1 MRSKVARQSLPS
13 QRTLAYVPPK
23 LAEGVYEHLVTR
35 GLASTL
41 QELAPALADVHALSE
56 EDLPDFLAR
65 NIASEI
71 HRALTDADDVSAQL
85 TLAEDLLAVLAKS
98 APDLGAERSH
108 VDPPP
113 RLLTAVYRN
122 VAPLRPSTP
131 LTTSTLL
138 TRNRAE
144 PALGHELGREIES
157 ADAVDLLAAFI
168 TLGGVRAVRASLE
181 RFSRRGG
188 KLRVLTTV
196 FTGTTQVEAID
207 ALARLPN
214 VEVRISYDVRRT
226 RLHAKA
232 WLFERKTGL
241 HSAYIGSANLT
252 ATALGS
258 GHEWMVK
265 VCAADLPQVVD
276 KFRGTFEGLWND
288 AEFERY
294 DPAIEEHRQR
304 LRKALRAERSGSGAE
319 IAQLFTLRAFPFQQ
333 EILDRLAA
341 ERELHGR
348 HRNLVVAATGT
359 GKTVIAAFD
368 YEREAARAGTRPR
381 LLFLAH
387 RKELLDQARTT
398 FRHVLRDAAF
408 GELLC
413 DGEVPERWEHVFATI
428 QSAARLLAERFP
440 PEYFRY
446 VAIDECHHAPAD
458 SYQRVIQYVQ
468 PEILLGLT
476 ATPERTD
483 GKSLLPDFDNRIA
496 TELRLWHALERQLL
510 VPFEYYG
517 ISDGTDLT
525 DVRWTRTGY
534 QVGEL
539 ARVYTGNEARVDLI
553 VAQLRRRVVDLSTIR
568 ALAFCVSVEHAD
580 FMARTLSARGVPAM
594 SVHGESVDAD
604 RGEAPHRLR
613 EGAVNVLCTC
623 DLYNEGIDLPFV
635 DTLLLLRPTA
645 SATVFL
651 QQLGRGLRLDA
662 NKSSCLVLDFIG
674 QHRADFRFDDVYA
687 APTNVPRA
695 GLPAAVEQGFPFL
708 PSGCVLE
715 LDSVAR
721 AHVLEAL
728 KRALPTTER
737 IAREIRDVAQGRE
750 RIALGDF
757 LKTSGRDVDDIYRAD
772 QGWTTLLGKA
782 GLIEDVSAEAADRSR
797 RLRQLLHVDEP
808 SRLRAWTDAIG
819 RGATGDGSEL
829 YRRRLTMLGFQLH
842 HRGVLR
848 EPVDTVAYLAQDPML
863 RSELCELAEVLGDR
877 VALADEQYPVDDWPL
892 ALHRHYSRREIM
904 AAVGF
909 AKPGQKGKIPQGGIL
924 KLEAERREILLV
936 TLDKSSASF
945 SPTTR
950 YKDYAIS
957 PSLFHWE
964 TQGRASVSRPSGRRY
979 LDSPGNGWSFYL
991 FVREAQDSAAEYAF
1005 LGPVR
1010 VHVHS
1015 GDRPIAITWNLENA
1029 MPAGLFTR
1037 FATLAQG

>member
-1 MRSKVARQSLPS
+1 
-13 QRTLAYVPPK
+13 VPPK

-35 GLASTL
+35 GLAASL
-41 QELAPALADVHALSE
+41 HALAPTRADVHALTE
-56 EDLPDFLAR
+56 ADLPAFLAK
-65 NIASEI
+65 NIGSEI
-71 HRALTDADDVSAQL
+71 YRALKDADGVEAQL
-85 TLAEDLLAVLAKS
+85 ALAEVLLTALATS
-98 APDLGAERSH
+98 APGLGAEDAG
-108 VDPPP
+108 VAPPA

-122 VAPLRPSTP
+122 AAPLRPSTP
-131 LTTSTLL
+131 LTASTLL

-144 PALGHELGREIES
+144 PALGHEIGREIES

-168 TLGGVRAVRASLE
+168 TLGGVRAVRESLE
-181 RFSRRGG
+181 RFSRRNG

-214 VEVRISYDVRRT
+214 VEVRVSYDVRRT

-232 WLFERKTGL
+232 WLFERRTGL

-276 KFRGTFEGLWND
+276 KFRGTYESLWND
-288 AEFERY
+288 TEFERY
-294 DPAIEEHRQR
+294 DPASEGDRER
-304 LRKALRAERSGSGAE
+304 LRRALRAERTGSGAD

-341 ERELHGR
+341 ERDLHGR
-348 HRNLVVAATGT
+348 HRNLLVAATGT

-368 YEREAARAGTRPR
+368 YERQAARAGSPPR

-387 RKELLDQARTT
+387 RRELLEQARTT

-413 DGEVPERWEHVFATI
+413 DGESPERWEHVFATV
-428 QSAARLLAERFP
+428 QSASHLLTERFT
-440 PEYFRY
+440 PEHFRH
-446 VAIDECHHAPAD
+446 VVIDECHHAPAD
-458 SYQRVIQYVQ
+458 SYQRVVQ
-468 PEILLGLT
+468 FVRPEILLGLT
-476 ATPERTD
+476 ATPERVD

-496 TELRLWHALERQLL
+496 AELRLWHALERQLL

-517 ISDGTDLT
+517 ISDGVDLT
-525 DVRWTRTGY
+525 EVRWTRSGY
-534 QVGEL
+534 QLGEL

-553 VAQLRRRVVDLSTIR
+553 IEQLRRRVVDLHSIR
-568 ALAFCVSVEHAD
+568 ALAFCVSVEHAE
-580 FMARTLSARGVPAM
+580 FMARALSARGVPALA
-594 SVHGESVDAD
+594 VHGETADAV
-604 RGEAPHRLR
+604 RSEAPRRLR
-613 EGAVNVLCTC
+613 ERVVNVLCTC

-645 SATVFL
+645 SATIFL

-662 NKSSCLVLDFIG
+662 GKSSCLVLDFIG

-687 APTNVPRA
+687 ALVNVPRA
-695 GLPAAVEQGFPFL
+695 GLAAAVQEGFPFL

-715 LDSVAR
+715 LDAVAR
-721 AHVLEAL
+721 DRVLDAL
-728 KRALPTTER
+728 RRVIPTTER
-737 IAREIRDVAQGRE
+737 IAGEVRAAAQGSE
-750 RIALGDF
+750 KLTLSDF
-757 LKTSGRDVDDIYRAD
+757 LKSSGRDLEDIYRAG

-782 GLIEDVSAEAADRSR
+782 GVLKDVSEETADLSR
-797 RLRQLLHVDEP
+797 RLGWLVHVDEQA
-808 SRLRAWTDAIG
+808 RLQTWVEAVDRGDAVG
-819 RGATGDGSEL
+819 ESEA
-829 YRRRLTMLGFQLH
+829 YRRRLTMLEFQLH

-848 EPVDTVAYLAQDPML
+848 EPAATAGYLARDPAI
-863 RSELCELAEVLGDR
+863 RSELRELAEVLTDR
-877 VALADEQYPVDDWPL
+877 IGIAETTYPVQDWPL
-892 ALHRHYSRREIM
+892 AVHHRYSRREIM
-904 AAVGF
+904 AAIGF
-909 AKPGQKGKIPQGGIL
+909 VKPGEKGRIPQGGIV

-950 YKDYAIS
+950 YRDYAIS

-964 TQGRASVSRPSGRRY
+964 TQSSASVSRPSGRRY
-979 LDSPGNGWSFYL
+979 LDSAENGWSFYL
-991 FVREAQDSAAEYAF
+991 FVREAADSVGQYAF

-1010 VHVHS
+1010 LEGHS
-1015 GDRPIAITWNLENA
+1015 GDRPIAIRWHLVHA
-1029 MPAGLFTR
+1029 MPAGLFER